1 MIISVPAS
9 ARSVWLARPSTT
21 VAMTLN
27 ALIPDSNSC
36 LLFPNG
42 EPQLMSGKS
51 TVEGSLPIRQST
63 STLDTHVLKNDS
75 MLQEQLSINTHTDLM
90 DQT

>member
-1 MIISVPAS
+1 
-9 ARSVWLARPSTT
+9 
-21 VAMTLN
+21 
-27 ALIPDSNSC
+27 
-36 LLFPNG
+36 
-42 EPQLMSGKS
+42 MSGKS

-75 MLQEQLSINTHTDLM
+75 MLQELLSINTHTDLM